1 MPLSST
7 LSYIR
12 GIIDGQ
18 FVPGEAGPIEAFVN
32 PPDPEIT
39 QGPPHVYVW
48 TSRGNE
54 RRNSGPRSKPPAG
67 ASQYNPAG
75 PAGWKLLNH
84 DVEIWITWFLDNTD
98 PQQDNSF
105 PLVMDFVM
113 NILRTAEMP
122 MTMIDPATGY
132 STQLI
137 DLGKNMSY
145 EYAPLRSTA
154 SQRYHRYDGTITA
167 PVEEWLQA

>member
-1 MPLSST
+1 
-7 LSYIR
+7 
-12 GIIDGQ
+12 
-18 FVPGEAGPIEAFVN
+18 
-32 PPDPEIT
+32 
-39 QGPPHVYVW
+39 
-48 TSRGNE
+48 
-54 RRNSGPRSKPPAG
+54 
-67 ASQYNPAG
+67 
-75 PAGWKLLNH
+75 
-84 DVEIWITWFLDNTD
+84 
-98 PQQDNSF
+98 
-105 PLVMDFVM
+105 MDFVM

-154 SQRYHRYDGTITA
+154 SQRYHRYDVTITA